1 MGFWNVTANRRGI
14 MANEEVKPAAS
25 SGGLEGLAAV
35 ARAAGAERKKLPPV
49 HLWNPDFCGDID
61 MRIAADGTWFY
72 MGTPIGRPALVQLFS
87 TILRKDPERYVLVTP
102 VERVGIK
109 VDDAPFL
116 GVELRKS
123 QDERGQV
130 LRLRTNVE
138 DWVEIDAAHPLRF
151 EPGASEGL
159 KPYVLVRDKLE
170 ALVKRALFY
179 DLVEWGEV
187 RAMNGE
193 DMFGVA
199 SAGAFFPMAKAT
211 EVEAWAGQ

>member
-1 MGFWNVTANRRGI
+1 
-14 MANEEVKPAAS
+14 MAKEEPKLATTG
-25 SGGLEGLAAV
+25 GGLEGLAAA
-35 ARAAGAERKKLPPV
+35 ARTAGGERKKLPPV

-102 VERVGIK
+102 VERVGVK

-116 GVELRKS
+116 GVELQKT

-138 DWVEIDAAHPLRF
+138 DWVEIDADHPLRF
-151 EPGASEGL
+151 EEGASEGL

-179 DLVEWGEV
+179 DLVDWGEV
-187 RAMNGE
+187 RSVDGE

-199 SAGAFFPMAKAT
+199 SGGEFFVMAKAA
-211 EVEAWAGQ
+211 EVEAWAAA